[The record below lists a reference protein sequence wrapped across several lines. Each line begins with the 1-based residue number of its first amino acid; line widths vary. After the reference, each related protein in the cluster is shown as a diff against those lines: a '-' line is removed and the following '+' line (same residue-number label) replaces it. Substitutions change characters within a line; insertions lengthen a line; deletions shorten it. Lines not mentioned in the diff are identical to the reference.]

1 MVPIQG
7 VLGCWNFTELKQF
20 RHIPGKWSG
29 SMAPCILL
37 SEDSR
42 KRTRDAMSD
51 STTSLETI
59 LAPIDFSDFSNNAL
73 DVAADLASRLGAG
86 LILVNVVPAIP
97 DLPEG
102 VSIFKEGEY
111 DQSLHDAAAKRLSE
125 LAAGLSAKNI
135 KVRTEIGTANEVGME
150 IVRIAED
157 EHADMIVIAT
167 HGLTGWRRIPF
178 GSVAKK
184 VVEEAEC
191 PVLVLR
197 AQETGH
203 AGETPAPTSSSSAVA

>member
-1 MVPIQG
+1 
-7 VLGCWNFTELKQF
+7 
-20 RHIPGKWSG
+20 
-29 SMAPCILL
+29 
-37 SEDSR
+37 
-42 KRTRDAMSD
+42 MSD
-51 STTSLETI
+51 STTSLKTI

-97 DLPEG
+97 DLPES

-111 DQSLHDAAAKRLSE
+111 DQSLHAAAAKRLSN
-125 LAAGLSAKNI
+125 LAAGLASQNI
-135 KVRTEIGTANEVGME
+135 KVRIEIGTANDVGME
-150 IVRIAED
+150 IVRIADSEP
-157 EHADMIVIAT
+157 ADMIVIAT
-167 HGLTGWRRIPF
+167 HGMTGWRRIPF

>member
-1 MVPIQG
+1 L
-7 VLGCWNFTELKQF
+7 LGRWNLTELKQF
-20 RHIPGKWSG
+20 RHISGKSSG
-29 SMAPCILL
+29 SMAPCTLI
-37 SEDSR
+37 SEGFE
-42 KRTRDAMSD
+42 KRTGNAMSD
-51 STTSLETI
+51 STTSLKTI

-73 DVAADLASRLGAG
+73 DVATDLASRLGAE
-86 LILVNVVPAIP
+86 LILVNIVPAIP
-97 DLPEG
+97 DLPSS
-102 VSIFKEGEY
+102 VSILKEGEY
-111 DQSLHDAAAKRLSE
+111 DQSLHNATAKRLSD
-125 LAAGLSAKNI
+125 LAASLSAKNI
-135 KVRTEIGTANEVGME
+135 KVRTEIGTANDVGME

-167 HGLTGWRRIPF
+167 HGMTGWRRIPF

-203 AGETPAPTSSSSAVA
+203 ASETPAPTSSSSAVA

>member
-1 MVPIQG
+1 M
-7 VLGCWNFTELKQF
+7 T
-20 RHIPGKWSG
+20 
-29 SMAPCILL
+29 
-37 SEDSR
+37 
-42 KRTRDAMSD
+42 D
-51 STTSLETI
+51 STTSLKTI

-73 DVAADLASRLGAG
+73 DIATDLASRLGAE
-86 LILVNVVPAIP
+86 LILVNIVPAIP
-97 DLPEG
+97 DLPSN
-102 VSIFKEGEY
+102 VSILKEGEY
-111 DQSLHDAAAKRLSE
+111 DQSLHDAAEKRLSD

-135 KVRTEIGTANEVGME
+135 KVRTEIGTANDVGME

-167 HGLTGWRRIPF
+167 HGMTGWRRIPF

-197 AQETGH
+197 AQEP
-203 AGETPAPTSSSSAVA
+203 AGETPARTSSSSAVA

>member
-1 MVPIQG
+1 MGHVG
-7 VLGCWNFTELKQF
+7 RGNLTELKQV
-20 RHIPGKWSG
+20 RHIPGNWSG
-29 SMAPCILL
+29 SMTPCIIP
-37 SEDSR
+37 SEDFK

-51 STTSLETI
+51 STASLKTI
-59 LAPIDFSDFSNNAL
+59 LAPLDFSDFSNNAL
-73 DVAADLASRLGAG
+73 DVAADLASRLGAE
-86 LILVNVVPAIP
+86 LVLVSVVQAIP
-97 DLPEG
+97 DLPAG

-111 DQSLHDAAAKRLSE
+111 DQSLHDAAAKRLSN

-135 KVRTEIGTANEVGME
+135 KVRTEIGTANDVGME

-167 HGLTGWRRIPF
+167 HGMTGWRRIPF

-197 AQETGH
+197 AQETGQ
-203 AGETPAPTSSSSAVA
+203 TPAPTSSSSAVA

>member
-1 MVPIQG
+1 MAHVG
-7 VLGCWNFTELKQF
+7 RGNLTELKQL
-20 RHIPGKWSG
+20 RHIQGNWSG
-29 SMAPCILL
+29 SMAPCIIP
-37 SEDSR
+37 SEDFK

-51 STTSLETI
+51 STASLKTI
-59 LAPIDFSDFSNNAL
+59 LAPLDFSDFSNNAL
-73 DVAADLASRLGAG
+73 DVAADLASRLGAE
-86 LILVNVVPAIP
+86 LVLVSVVQAIP
-97 DLPEG
+97 DLPAG

-111 DQSLHDAAAKRLSE
+111 DQSLHDAAAKRLSN
-125 LAAGLSAKNI
+125 LAASLSAKNI
-135 KVRTEIGTANEVGME
+135 KVRTEIGTANDVGME

-167 HGLTGWRRIPF
+167 HGMTGWRRIPF

-184 VVEEAEC
+184 VVEEAGC

-203 AGETPAPTSSSSAVA
+203 AVETPAPTSSSSAVA

>member
-1 MVPIQG
+1 MQG
-7 VLGCWNFTELKQF
+7 RWNLTELKQF
-20 RHIPGKWSG
+20 RHISGKSSG

-37 SEDSR
+37 FEDFK
-42 KRTRDAMSD
+42 KRTRDAMTD
-51 STTSLETI
+51 STTGLKTI

-73 DVAADLASRLGAG
+73 DIATDLASRLGAE
-86 LILVNVVPAIP
+86 LILVNIVPAIP
-97 DLPEG
+97 DLPSS
-102 VSIFKEGEY
+102 VSILKEGEY
-111 DQSLHDAAAKRLSE
+111 DQSLHGVAEKRLSD

-135 KVRTEIGTANEVGME
+135 KVRTEIGTANDVGME

-167 HGLTGWRRIPF
+167 HGMTGWRRIPF

-197 AQETGH
+197 AHE
-203 AGETPAPTSSSSAVA
+203 AGEISARTSSSSAVA

>member
-1 MVPIQG
+1 MAHVG
-7 VLGCWNFTELKQF
+7 RGNLTELKQL
-20 RHIPGKWSG
+20 RHIQGNWSG
-29 SMAPCILL
+29 SMAPCIIP
-37 SEDSR
+37 SEDFK

-51 STTSLETI
+51 STASLKTI
-59 LAPIDFSDFSNNAL
+59 LAPLDFSDFSNNAL
-73 DVAADLASRLGAG
+73 DVAADLASRLGAE
-86 LILVNVVPAIP
+86 LVLVSVVQAIP
-97 DLPEG
+97 DLPAG

-111 DQSLHDAAAKRLSE
+111 DQSLHDAAAKRLSN
-125 LAAGLSAKNI
+125 LAASLSAKNI
-135 KVRTEIGTANEVGME
+135 KVRTEIGTANDVGME

-167 HGLTGWRRIPF
+167 HGMTGWRRIPF

-197 AQETGH
+197 AQETGQ
-203 AGETPAPTSSSSAVA
+203 TPAPTSSSSAVA

>member
-1 MVPIQG
+1 MAHVG
-7 VLGCWNFTELKQF
+7 RGNLTELKQV
-20 RHIPGKWSG
+20 RHIPGNWSG
-29 SMAPCILL
+29 SMTPCIIP
-37 SEDSR
+37 SEDFK

-51 STTSLETI
+51 STASLKTI
-59 LAPIDFSDFSNNAL
+59 LAPLDFSDFSNNAL
-73 DVAADLASRLGAG
+73 DVAADLASRLGAE
-86 LILVNVVPAIP
+86 LVLVSVVQAIP
-97 DLPEG
+97 DLPAG

-111 DQSLHDAAAKRLSE
+111 DQSLHDAAAKRLSN

-135 KVRTEIGTANEVGME
+135 KVRTEIGTANDVGME
-150 IVRIAED
+150 VVRIAED

-167 HGLTGWRRIPF
+167 HGMTGWRRIPF

-197 AQETGH
+197 AQETGQ
-203 AGETPAPTSSSSAVA
+203 TPAPTSSSSAVA

>member
-1 MVPIQG
+1 M
-7 VLGCWNFTELKQF
+7 N
-20 RHIPGKWSG
+20 
-29 SMAPCILL
+29 
-37 SEDSR
+37 
-42 KRTRDAMSD
+42 D
-51 STTSLETI
+51 STTSLKTI

-73 DVAADLASRLGAG
+73 DVATDLASRLGAE
-86 LILVNVVPAIP
+86 LILVNIVPAIP
-97 DLPEG
+97 DLPSS
-102 VSIFKEGEY
+102 VSILKEGEY
-111 DQSLHDAAAKRLSE
+111 DQSLHNATAKRLSD
-125 LAAGLSAKNI
+125 LAASLSAKNI

-167 HGLTGWRRIPF
+167 HGMTGWRRIPF

-184 VVEEAEC
+184 VVEQAER

-203 AGETPAPTSSSSAVA
+203 ASETPAPTSSSSAVA